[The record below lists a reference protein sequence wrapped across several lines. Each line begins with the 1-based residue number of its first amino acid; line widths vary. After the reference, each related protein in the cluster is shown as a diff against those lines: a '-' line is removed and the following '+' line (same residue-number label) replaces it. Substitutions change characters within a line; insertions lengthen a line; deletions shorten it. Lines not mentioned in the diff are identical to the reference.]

1 MNCELT
7 IGNSQLL
14 KGLRLMEMRIITTL
28 LKKEINDSLNNRWFI
43 LYAGAFTGLALLF
56 SWLSLSG
63 TGYSGFAGFG
73 RTAASLVNLV
83 LLVVPLM
90 ALTIGAG
97 SLSHERE
104 RGTLHYLLAQPVNR
118 SEVLLGK
125 YLGLAASLLGA
136 LALGFGL
143 SGMVIAGRGGQADA
157 GSYLLLALFSFALA
171 LGMLS
176 LGFLVSVL
184 VRKAAVAT
192 GIALFL
198 WLALVFIG
206 DLGLMGTT
214 LAFKLPI
221 QALFDL
227 ALLNPLQVFKM
238 SALMSINATLDVL
251 GPAGI
256 YAIQTYRDSLTW
268 LFLGS
273 LLAWIVLP
281 LFAAYAIFANRG
293 DV

>member
-1 MNCELT
+1 
-7 IGNSQLL
+7 
-14 KGLRLMEMRIITTL
+14 MEPKIVATL
-28 LKKEINDSLNNRWFI
+28 LKKEINDSLNNRWFV
-43 LYAGAFTGLALLF
+43 LYAAAFTGLALLL
-56 SWLSLSG
+56 SWLSLSGGG

-83 LLVVPLM
+83 LLIVPLM
-90 ALTIGAG
+90 ALTLGAG
-97 SLSHERE
+97 SLAGERE
-104 RGTLHYLLAQPVNR
+104 RGTLSYLLSQPVNR
-118 SEVLLGK
+118 AEVLLGK
-125 YLGLAASLLGA
+125 YLGLATALLGA

-143 SGMVIAGRGGQADA
+143 SGLIIAGRGGQTDA
-157 GSYLLLALFSFALA
+157 GAYALLVSFAFVLA

-176 LGFLVSVL
+176 LGFLISVL
-184 VRKAAVAT
+184 ARKAAVAT
-192 GIALFL
+192 GVALFL
-198 WLALVFIG
+198 WLTLVFIG

-221 QALFDL
+221 ATLFNL

-238 SALMSINATLDVL
+238 SALISINASLDVL

-256 YAIQTYRDSLTW
+256 YAMQTYRDSLTW

-281 LFAAYAIFANRG
+281 LFGAYVIFDNRG

>member
-1 MNCELT
+1 
-7 IGNSQLL
+7 
-14 KGLRLMEMRIITTL
+14 METRIITTL
-28 LKKEINDSLNNRWFI
+28 FKKEINDSLNNRWFV
-43 LYAGAFTGLALLF
+43 LYAGAFTGLALLL

-63 TGYSGFAGFG
+63 SGTGHSGFAGFG

-83 LLVVPLM
+83 LLIVPLM

-97 SLSHERE
+97 SLASEQE
-104 RGTLHYLLAQPVNR
+104 SGTLAYLLSQPVNR
-118 SEVLLGK
+118 IEVLLGK
-125 YLGLAASLLGA
+125 YLGLAFSLLGT

-143 SGMVIAGRGGQADA
+143 SGMIIAGQGGQADA
-157 GSYLLLALFSFALA
+157 RAFGLLAVFAFILA

-176 LGFLVSVL
+176 LGFLISVL
-184 VRKAAVAT
+184 TRKTAVAT
-192 GIALFL
+192 GVALFA
-198 WLALVFIG
+198 WLILVFIG

-221 QALFDL
+221 NTLFTL

-256 YAIQTYRDSLTW
+256 YAMQTYQDSLTW

-273 LLAWIVLP
+273 LLLWIILP
-281 LFAAYAIFANRG
+281 LLIAYFVFARRG
-293 DV
+293 DL

>member
-1 MNCELT
+1 
-7 IGNSQLL
+7 
-14 KGLRLMEMRIITTL
+14 MEPRIITTL
-28 LKKEINDSLNNRWFI
+28 LAKEINDSLNNRWFV
-43 LYAGAFTGLALLF
+43 LYAAAFTGLALLL
-56 SWLSLSG
+56 SWLSLSGGG

-97 SLSHERE
+97 SLSTERE
-104 RGTLHYLLAQPVNR
+104 RGTLAYLLAQPVNR

-125 YLGLAASLLGA
+125 YLGLAASLLGT
-136 LALGFGL
+136 LAFGFGL
-143 SGMVIAGRGGQADA
+143 SAVVIAGRGGQTDPQA
-157 GSYLLLALFSFALA
+157 YVLLVGFAFVLA

-176 LGFLVSVL
+176 LGFLISVL
-184 VRKAAVAT
+184 TRKAAVAT
-192 GIALFL
+192 GAALFV
-198 WLALVFIG
+198 WLTLVFIG

-221 QALFDL
+221 NTLFSL
-227 ALLNPLQVFKM
+227 ALINPLQVFKM
-238 SALMSINATLDVL
+238 SALISINSTLDVL

-256 YAIQTYRDSLTW
+256 YAMQSYRDSLIW

-273 LLAWIVLP
+273 LAAWIVLP
-281 LFAAYAIFANRG
+281 LIVAYVVFNRRG
-293 DV
+293 DL

>member
-1 MNCELT
+1 MDP
-7 IGNSQLL
+7 
-14 KGLRLMEMRIITTL
+14 RIIGTL
-28 LKKEINDSLNNRWFI
+28 LKKEINDSLNNRWFM
-43 LYAGAFTGLALLF
+43 LYAAAFTGLALLL
-56 SWLSLSG
+56 SWLSLSGGG

-83 LLVVPLM
+83 LLIVPLM
-90 ALTIGAG
+90 GLTIGAG
-97 SLSHERE
+97 GISGERE
-104 RGTLHYLLAQPVNR
+104 HGTLHYLLAQPVSR
-118 SEVLLGK
+118 AEVLLGK

-143 SGMVIAGRGGQADA
+143 SGVIIAGRGGQTDA
-157 GSYLLLALFSFALA
+157 GAYGLLVIFSFTLA

-176 LGFLVSVL
+176 LGFLIGIL
-184 VRKAAVAT
+184 TRKAAMAT

-198 WLALVFIG
+198 WLVLVFVG

-221 QALFDL
+221 QTLFNL
-227 ALLNPLQVFKM
+227 ALINPLQVFKM

-256 YAIQTYRDSLTW
+256 YAIQTYRDNLTW
-268 LFLGS
+268 MFLGALFAWIILP
-273 LLAWIVLP
+273 LLA
-281 LFAAYAIFANRG
+281 AYGVFVRRG
-293 DV
+293 DL

>member
-1 MNCELT
+1 
-7 IGNSQLL
+7 
-14 KGLRLMEMRIITTL
+14 MEPRIITTL
-28 LKKEINDSLNNRWFI
+28 LKKEINDSLNNRWFV
-43 LYAGAFTGLALLF
+43 LYAAAFTGLALLL
-56 SWLSLSG
+56 SWLSLSSG
-63 TGYSGFAGFG
+63 GIGYSGFAGFG

-97 SLSHERE
+97 SLAGERE
-104 RGTLHYLLAQPVNR
+104 HGTLHYLLSQPVNR
-118 SEVLLGK
+118 AEVLLGK

-143 SGMVIAGRGGQADA
+143 SGLIIAGRGGQADA
-157 GSYLLLALFSFALA
+157 AAYGLLIVFALALA

-176 LGFLVSVL
+176 LGFLISML
-184 VRKAAVAT
+184 ARKAAVAT
-192 GIALFL
+192 GVALFL
-198 WLALVFIG
+198 WLTLVFGG
-206 DLGLMGTT
+206 DLGLMGTA

-221 QALFDL
+221 QTLFNL
-227 ALLNPLQVFKM
+227 ALINPLQVFKM
-238 SALMSINATLDVL
+238 SSLISINATLDVL

-256 YAIQTYRDSLTW
+256 YAMQTYRDSLTW

-281 LFAAYAIFANRG
+281 LLVSYFIFARRG
-293 DV
+293 DL

>member
-1 MNCELT
+1 
-7 IGNSQLL
+7 
-14 KGLRLMEMRIITTL
+14 MEARIVITL
-28 LKKEINDSLNNRWFI
+28 LKKEINDALNNRWFV
-43 LYAGAFTGLALLF
+43 LYAAAFTGLSLLL
-56 SWLSLSG
+56 SWLSLSSG
-63 TGYSGFAGFG
+63 GLGYTGFASFG

-97 SLSHERE
+97 SLAGERE
-104 RGTLHYLLAQPVNR
+104 RGTLGYLLAQPVNR
-118 SEVLLGK
+118 AEVLLGK

-143 SGMVIAGRGGQADA
+143 SAIVIAGQGGQTDA
-157 GSYLLLALFSFALA
+157 GAFGLMAGFAFILA

-176 LGFLVSVL
+176 LGFLISVL
-184 VRKAAVAT
+184 SRKAAVAT
-192 GIALFL
+192 GVALFV

-206 DLGLMGTT
+206 DLGLMGTS

-221 QALFDL
+221 DALFGL
-227 ALLNPLQVFKM
+227 ALINPLQVFKM

-256 YAIQTYRDSLTW
+256 YAMQTYRDGLMW
-268 LFLGS
+268 LFLAA
-273 LLAWIVLP
+273 LLAWVAAP
-281 LFAAYAIFANRG
+281 LAAAYFIFQRRG
-293 DV
+293 DL

>member
-1 MNCELT
+1 M
-7 IGNSQLL
+7 G
-14 KGLRLMEMRIITTL
+14 
-28 LKKEINDSLNNRWFI
+28 
-43 LYAGAFTGLALLF
+43 
-56 SWLSLSG
+56 
-63 TGYSGFAGFG
+63 
-73 RTAASLVNLV
+73 
-83 LLVVPLM
+83 
-90 ALTIGAG
+90 LTIGAV
-97 SLSHERE
+97 SLSGERE

-118 SEVLLGK
+118 TEVLLGK

-143 SGMVIAGRGGQADA
+143 SAAVIAGQGGQTDA
-157 GSYLLLALFSFALA
+157 GAYGLLVVFAFTLA

-176 LGFLVSVL
+176 LGFLISVL
-184 VRKAAVAT
+184 ARKAAVAT

-206 DLGLMGTT
+206 DLGLMGTA

-221 QALFDL
+221 QALFHL
-227 ALLNPLQVFKM
+227 ALVNPLQVFKM

-256 YAIQTYRDSLTW
+256 YAIQTYRDNLTW

-273 LLAWIVLP
+273 LFAWVVLP
-281 LFAAYAIFANRG
+281 LFAAYTIFDRRG
-293 DV
+293 DI

>member
-1 MNCELT
+1 
-7 IGNSQLL
+7 
-14 KGLRLMEMRIITTL
+14 MEPRIITTL
-28 LKKEINDSLNNRWFI
+28 LKKEINDSLNNRWFV
-43 LYAGAFTGLALLF
+43 LYAAAFTGLALLL
-56 SWLSLSG
+56 SWLSLSSG
-63 TGYSGFAGFG
+63 GIGYSGFAGFG

-97 SLSHERE
+97 SLAGERE
-104 RGTLHYLLAQPVNR
+104 HGTLHYLLSQPVNR
-118 SEVLLGK
+118 AEVLLGK

-143 SGMVIAGRGGQADA
+143 SGLIIAGRGGQADA
-157 GSYLLLALFSFALA
+157 GAYGLLIVFALALA

-176 LGFLVSVL
+176 LGFLISML
-184 VRKAAVAT
+184 ARKAAVAT
-192 GIALFL
+192 GVALFL
-198 WLALVFIG
+198 WLALVFGG
-206 DLGLMGTT
+206 DLGLMGTA

-221 QALFDL
+221 QTLFNL
-227 ALLNPLQVFKM
+227 ALINPLQVFKM
-238 SALMSINATLDVL
+238 SSLISINATLDVL

-256 YAIQTYRDSLTW
+256 YAMQTYRDSLTW

-281 LFAAYAIFANRG
+281 LLVSYLIFVRRG
-293 DV
+293 DL